1 MCFPFAAAPPFLRCS
16 VLPLPLPLS
25 FSVSASVSLSLSTS
39 TSWSLSSGSAAA
51 LAFNFVCLCSCV
63 CIRSAST
70 PRLALCGRRQF
81 IFGTLTAPWL
91 VLSHSP
97 SYTANAR
104 CYLALAGRRA
114 PSLSPHTLTH
124 THNSSSRP
132 LSACV
137 LVCVSGISC
146 ISQFRGISAKGQ
158 RENNKNCPLRSAL
171 PCFPFSFS
179 SHFYC
184 SLVLCRRCW
193 PLSPLVS
200 CIHFL
205 SIHIVLCAVS
215 HSFFPIHSRLL
226 FSSLLI
232 SCLATFLIIVFSRSY
247 PFH

>member
-1 MCFPFAAAPPFLRCS
+1 MPVAI
-16 VLPLPLPLS
+16 
-25 FSVSASVSLSLSTS
+25 SL
-39 TSWSLSSGSAAA
+39 W
-51 LAFNFVCLCSCV
+51 
-63 CIRSAST
+63 
-70 PRLALCGRRQF
+70 
-81 IFGTLTAPWL
+81 
-91 VLSHSP
+91 
-97 SYTANAR
+97 
-104 CYLALAGRRA
+104 LAGVRLR
-114 PSLSPHTLTH
+114 SHHTHSHTH

-205 SIHIVLCAVS
+205 SIHIVLCAAS
-215 HSFFPIHSRLL
+215 HSFFFSYILA